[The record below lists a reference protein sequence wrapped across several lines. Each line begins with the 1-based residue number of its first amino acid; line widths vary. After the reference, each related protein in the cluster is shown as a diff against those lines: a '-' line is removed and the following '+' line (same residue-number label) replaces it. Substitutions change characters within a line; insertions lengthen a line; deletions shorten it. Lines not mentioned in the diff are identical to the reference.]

1 MLFLWRLETRLCFK
15 KNLKFN
21 LKMIVRYEV
30 LRDKDMEVVLLCKKN
45 KRRYSY
51 SGVTHLGHLKNLCS

>member
-1 MLFLWRLETRLCFK
+1 
-15 KNLKFN
+15 
-21 LKMIVRYEV
+21 MIVRYEV
-30 LRDKDMEVVLLCKKN
+30 LRDKDMEVVLLRKKN